1 MIDIKKVYAIIC
13 FLLSCFYAKT
23 QACGTYQYQY
33 SGEFI
38 SEHREMEKIIFP
50 SFEFL
55 NGQKEVENSSKVEN
69 YINDSLKF
77 ECLFSSGL
85 TDKLYNTAK
94 EYRQAYLKLHSNLP
108 VKIYFVKNA
117 HTQTILIPFKKI
129 LLKKM

>member
-1 MIDIKKVYAIIC
+1 MIDIKKIYAIIC

-23 QACGTYQYQY
+23 QACGTYQY

-38 SEHREMEKIIFP
+38 SEHREIEKIIFP

-55 NGQKEVENSSKVEN
+55 NGQKEVKNSSKVEN
-69 YINDSLKF
+69 CINDSLKF

-85 TDKLYNTAK
+85 TNKLYHTAK
-94 EYRQAYLKLHSNLP
+94 EYRQAYLKHHSNLP
-108 VKIYFVKNA
+108 VKIYFIKNA
-117 HTQTILIPFKKI
+117 HTQTILIPFEKI